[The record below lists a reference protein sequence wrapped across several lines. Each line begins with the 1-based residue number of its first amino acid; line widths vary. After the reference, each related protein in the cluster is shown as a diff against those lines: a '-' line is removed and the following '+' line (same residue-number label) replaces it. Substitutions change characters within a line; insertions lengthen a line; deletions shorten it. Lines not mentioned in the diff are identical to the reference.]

1 MAFKKS
7 TKILLGVVTIWP
19 IAYIGLFVVG
29 MFAMMVFLQFAD
41 GSTSPPQQPDS
52 PLVAIGF
59 LGFFAVHM
67 LTILLS
73 MGLMAFYIVR
83 VFKTP
88 LEEAMKIMWTVLICT
103 VGIFAMPVFWYLYIW
118 REPAVVLPGIAEL
131 GSAPASAFTNSS
143 QSSARENEYYPP
155 RPPDWR

>member
-1 MAFKKS
+1 MGFKKS

-19 IAYIGLFVVG
+19 VAYIFLFV
-29 MFAMMVFLQFAD
+29 
-41 GSTSPPQQPDS
+41 
-52 PLVAIGF
+52 
-59 LGFFAVHM
+59 
-67 LTILLS
+67 S
-73 MGLMAFYIVR
+73 MGLMAFNIVR

-118 REPAVVLPGIAEL
+118 REPAVVPPAIAEL
-131 GSAPASAFTNSS
+131 ASAPASAFVNST
-143 QSSARENEYYPP
+143 QSSTRENEYYPP